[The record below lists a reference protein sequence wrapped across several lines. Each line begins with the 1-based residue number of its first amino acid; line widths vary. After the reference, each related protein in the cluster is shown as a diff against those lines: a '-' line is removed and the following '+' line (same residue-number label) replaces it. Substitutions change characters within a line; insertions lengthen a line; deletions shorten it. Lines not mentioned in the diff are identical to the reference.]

1 MRFLEKLSYGF
12 DTLLM
17 PSERLGE
24 MFEVYFAD
32 MCAKKF
38 LKDILTSINNGS
50 VAML

>member
-32 MCAKKF
+32 MCAEKF
-38 LKDILTSINNGS
+38 LLTLDGGWSSVRRQGS
-50 VAML
+50 